1 MDQPSPNLV
10 PFDSSEP
17 PDTRLRGWRLAVA
30 HVLVFTTMAFII
42 GLFALTLPGL
52 ASRLATPC
60 ADALNTCLI
69 APQQVAPLARLGIT
83 PHALALAVVALSCLA
98 MLLASGVA
106 AVLVWRRSDDWMA
119 LLVAGVHPAVVGTR
133 RCVAGTCPGC
143 PGRWPHRSAAAGRAL
158 SLWPLRAALALA
170 AGLRGSGGRRERGTH
185 TVPAD

>member
-69 APQQVAPLARLGIT
+69 APQQVAPLPGLGIT

-98 MLLASGVA
+98 MLL
-106 AVLVWRRSDDWMA
+106 
-119 LLVAGVHPAVVGTR
+119 P
-133 RCVAGTCPGC
+133 P
-143 PGRWPHRSAAAGRAL
+143 
-158 SLWPLRAALALA
+158 ALAPSLSWRPPSARLA
-170 AGLRGSGGRRERGTH
+170 L
-185 TVPAD
+185 